1 MKLLLTLLLLFSL
14 QANASSLLP
23 ELTQELSQLEVA
35 HKDYNKDLQQLYNPT
50 ATQIKYLNNVNFTLN
65 IIISNLNKLQP
76 NPIVDRIIT
85 NYSAQIKL
93 NKELI
98 NILYLQ
104 IAGNQLTFFQEG
116 KLKLISYQQ
125 SQLDEDLLS
134 IVKDMLTEEL
144 SPRDKKLIIKNL
156 KTIFGL
162 KLKDDHRSSVDIANY
177 IINRLK

>member
-1 MKLLLTLLLLFSL
+1 MNLLLSLLLLFTL

-23 ELTQELSQLEVA
+23 ELTQELSSLEIA
-35 HKDYNKDLQQLYNPT
+35 HNDYVKDLQALYNPT

-65 IIISNLNKLQP
+65 IISNLNNLQP
-76 NPIVDRIIT
+76 DPIIDRIIT

-134 IVKDMLTEEL
+134 IVKDILTEEL
-144 SPRDKKLIIKNL
+144 SPADKKLIVKKL

-162 KLKDDHRSSVDIANY
+162 KLFDDNRNVIVIANY
-177 IINRLK
+177 IINKLK